1 MGTEPLREVRVGTLV
16 DDVAAR
22 TPAPGAGAVT
32 GLVATL
38 AGALTE
44 MVARF
49 SDDQPAAERNEAL
62 RHRVAPLADEDGAAY
77 ERYLAAV
84 RLPREDETRAQRMVE
99 TLSAAT
105 DVPMR
110 MAETAAEVAE
120 HAARLAR
127 EGNPRLRGDAV
138 AAALVAAAAARSAA
152 ALVAI
157 NLAGREAFAD
167 DPRPGR
173 AGALGA
179 AAQAA
184 ADTAAAP

>member
-1 MGTEPLREVRVGTLV
+1 MTGEPVLDARVGGLV

-38 AGALTE
+38 AAALAA
-44 MVARF
+44 MVASF
-49 SDDQPAAERNEAL
+49 SDDKATVARCEAL
-62 RHRVAPLADEDGAAY
+62 RQRVAPLADEDGAAY
-77 ERYLAAV
+77 ERYLEAV
-84 RLPREDETRAQRMVE
+84 RLPRDREDRQTRAIDA
-99 TLSAAT
+99 LSAAT

-110 MAETAAEVAE
+110 MVEVAAEVAE

-157 NLAGREAFAD
+157 NLGGREAFAG
-167 DPRPGR
+167 DPRPDR
-173 AGALGA
+173 ARGLGA

-184 ADTAAAP
+184 ADAAGP

>member
-1 MGTEPLREVRVGTLV
+1 MLDARVGGFV

-38 AGALTE
+38 AAALAQ

-49 SDDQPAAERNEAL
+49 SDDDDTGAECEQL
-62 RHRVAPLADEDGAAY
+62 RRRVEGLADADGEAY

-84 RLPREDETRAQRMVE
+84 KLPRDTPGRRERMTE

-105 DVPMR
+105 DVPIE
-110 MAETAAEVAE
+110 MAEIGAAVAE

-127 EGNPRLRGDAV
+127 EGNPRLRGDAI
-138 AAALVAAAAARSAA
+138 AAALTAAAAARAAA

-157 NLAGREAFAD
+157 NLDGREAFAD
-167 DPRPGR
+167 DPRPAR
-173 AGALGA
+173 ARALGQ

-184 ADTAAAP
+184 ADTVTP

>member
-1 MGTEPLREVRVGTLV
+1 MSEDSLLGREVAGLV

-32 GLVATL
+32 GLAATL
-38 AGALTE
+38 AAALAT

-49 SDDQPAAERNEAL
+49 SDDQDAAAVCDDL
-62 RHRVAPLADEDGAAY
+62 RRQVAPLADADGAAY
-77 ERYLAAV
+77 EEYLEAV
-84 RLPREDETRAQRMVE
+84 RLPRDADGRADRVVA

-105 DVPMR
+105 DVPLLMTEV
-110 MAETAAEVAE
+110 ASEVAE

-138 AAALVAAAAARSAA
+138 AAALTAAAAARSAA
-152 ALVAI
+152 TLVAI
-157 NLAGREAFAD
+157 NLHGKEAFED
-167 DPRPGR
+167 DPRPAR
-173 AGALGA
+173 ARELGS

-184 ADTAAAP
+184 ADSVGG